1 MNGLVKNTVK
11 NDPLVRQGVI
21 KNHLIQQIDDL
32 KTDIKNLLD
41 KKKTLKENQQIL
53 DCNKSKDEKMLQLKI
68 LSEKLKELNKQERLE
83 LKRQK
88 DFNFISKTIDN
99 IEYATAKKKK
109 NPIAMDKAKHDLEMR
124 NEAREKYIKFQNIE
138 KTYLEYDS
146 DVLPGNL
153 FLHQDILKSYGL
165 CQFID
170 IDEYISN
177 VESISN
183 QKKKEITTI
192 IYNKRLEWLKT
203 QIDGGQVYFE
213 LYDNLIKQNE
223 LDKMYKNKMEFENIL
238 QEFIKNKIT
247 DSQMVVYTNCVDFIR
262 EYTNCNIK
270 TKRIKERYKIF
281 VNNLSLLYSETSIEF
296 HTYLSIKYNIQ
307 IVVNILDTFKSNKLN
322 SKEKML
328 VVEEFDSYVEKYKN
342 ELQMISKKELF
353 NKNTLKNL
361 NVDLYSFL
369 TDRDVFLKNINNLNL
384 IKSNSVLQNGKY
396 FKRWTVL
403 SLDEKMERFKSFS
416 EFYIDKY
423 LVNTLIIDKNDREKM
438 INILYDLLKVNYDNK
453 KMVYRDYYWNTQ
465 RGIIESIKILKYDKN
480 DGFELV
486 FTKKTPSKDA
496 QLKKEALLLESN
508 ITQDTISGQHSIE
521 ENVKIS
527 KKKVSSRTI
536 ITKDSEKII
545 NEELLHFILK
555 RIQNGTDEIN
565 KEDKEEFSE
574 KIKIRLKIKKLMLN
588 DKTKIYNKYDEIFE
602 VIKNNK

>member
-1 MNGLVKNTVK
+1 MNGLVKNAVK
-11 NDPLVRQGVI
+11 NDTKITSVI

-32 KTDIKNLLD
+32 KTDIKNLLNR
-41 KKKTLKENQQIL
+41 KKSLKENDEIMHY
-53 DCNKSKDEKMLQLKI
+53 NTFKDQKMLQLK
-68 LSEKLKELNKQERLE
+68 LLTEKLKEINKEERSE

-109 NPIAMDKAKHDLEMR
+109 NPIAMDKAKHDLQMR

-146 DVLPGNL
+146 NVLPGNL

-170 IDEYISN
+170 IPYRSSTSLEVNIDE
-177 VESISN
+177 E
-183 QKKKEITTI
+183 QKEEITTR

-203 QIDGGQVYFE
+203 QTDGGKVYFE
-213 LYDNLIKQNE
+213 LYDNLIKQDE
-223 LDKMYKNKMEFENIL
+223 LNKMYKNKIQLENIL
-238 QEFIKNKIT
+238 HEFIKNKIT
-247 DSQMVVYTNCVDFIR
+247 DSQMVVYTNCIDFIK
-262 EYTNCNIK
+262 EYASCNIK

-296 HTYLSIKYNIQ
+296 HTYLSIKYNVQ

-322 SKEKML
+322 SKEKL
-328 VVEEFDSYVEKYKN
+328 LIVEEFDNYVEKYKF

-384 IKSNSVLQNGKY
+384 IKSNSILQNGKY

-403 SLDEKMERFKSFS
+403 SLDQKMERFKSFC
-416 EFYIDKY
+416 EFYVDKY
-423 LVNTLIIDKNDREKM
+423 LVNSLVIDKDDREKM
-438 INILYDLLKVNYDNK
+438 IDILYDLLKTNYDNK

-465 RGIIESIKILKYDKN
+465 RGIIESIKILKYDKTN
-480 DGFELV
+480 GFDLI

-496 QLKKEALLLESN
+496 ELKKEILLSESN
-508 ITQDTISGQHSIE
+508 LEQD
-521 ENVKIS
+521 VKIA

-536 ITKDSEKII
+536 ITKESEKII

-555 RIQNGTDEIN
+555 RIQNGTDDIC

-602 VIKNNK
+602 VIKNNKS